1 MGRLLALSL
10 VVVAGL
16 SAGQAPPRA
25 PAGPIQ
31 SAGDRPLSPAV
42 VGAWFTSSDAAGS
55 STLDLFVLWRG
66 SPGWFM
72 KGGGQGSS
80 GGGSSTGR
88 RGLTVKYGGLH
99 LHALFDGPERLAEID
114 GRKIPLD
121 DHNVVLV
128 DDVDSAD
135 GLKVVKTLRVDPSL
149 SDKAKAQPLIV
160 TRDTFA
166 CRKTAAGT
174 WENQHRYRSGLDS
187 QTGFTSTGGE

>member
-1 MGRLLALSL
+1 MGRLLAI
-10 VVVAGL
+10 VVVAWL
-16 SAGQAPPRA
+16 SAGQVPPRA

-72 KGGGQGSS
+72 KSGSQGSS

-88 RGLTVKYGGLH
+88 RGVTVKYGGLH

-149 SDKAKAQPLIV
+149 SDRTRPEIVIRRSPELVAYLRCDLKLPDARKQAMMDIICAQVIG
-160 TRDTFA
+160 
-166 CRKTAAGT
+166 K
-174 WENQHRYRSGLDS
+174 
-187 QTGFTSTGGE
+187 